1 MNRKCLNYDL
11 EIENTN
17 TMIKNIFKTALKYL
31 WKNRIYNLINIV
43 GLTVS
48 ITSIL
53 IILVYIGNER
63 KYDTQINNQDKI
75 YRIGTN
81 WATMPSFIGHFLK
94 NESGYVD
101 DVTRVKMEG
110 HEVNVKNEVF
120 RLENIGMADASF
132 FKVFNF
138 KFFQGNPET
147 ALQKK
152 HSIIL
157 TQREAVRIFGENNP
171 LNQTILLEN
180 KYPFTITGV
189 VENPDYFHI
198 PFTAI
203 ATLESL
209 TELAYPEILEQKD
222 GWSYFTYIAGK
233 PSLTSAQTEE
243 KINSKLKEFREY
255 NNQEFHLTSL
265 EDLYFAAPLYYEGNT
280 RHGSKSVL
288 FILFSIAVLLFSLAG
303 INFINLTNSRSFIR
317 LKEVGIKKIIGSPKS
332 LLIIQFLAESV
343 MLLFIAV
350 GISLILVKIIEPSFC
365 NLIDKTID
373 FGTIY
378 SPVHLLVLGFS
389 ILLVGILTGLFPAI
403 NLNSIQS
410 VYLIKNKKD
419 KFTQKSIFSKS
430 LITFQYVIS
439 IILIAGTLMILKQLS
454 YLKNKDLGFSAEQI
468 VCVELNDDLKAQQ
481 KAFKNELLQI
491 PGVLQAAYS
500 GNRMGHDWGNWVN
513 EMDGEGKAFKVNN
526 VEPEY
531 FDLMGIKIE
540 EGRKFREDEIDKS
553 YIINETAVKQYNLE
567 NPVQKAM
574 ERDGK
579 IYPIIGV
586 MKDFNFQSPQYPIE
600 PVLFYFR
607 DKKYNLINLKINTSD
622 TKGVIENIGKVWEK
636 FSPSHVFIY
645 NFQDDLYDKQYKS
658 TEQFSTLVGIGGVIA
673 IMIACLGILG
683 LSISLAEQ
691 KIKEIGIRKVNG
703 ATISEVL
710 VMLNRDF
717 VKWVAIAFVI
727 AIPIAYYAMNKW
739 LENFAYK
746 TSLSWWIFALAG
758 LLALGIAL
766 LTVSWQSWKAATRN
780 PVEALRYE

>member
-1 MNRKCLNYDL
+1 
-11 EIENTN
+11 
-17 TMIKNIFKTALKYL
+17 MIKNILKTAIKYL
-31 WKNRIYNLINIV
+31 WKNRIYNFINIL

-53 IILVYIGNER
+53 VILVYIGNER
-63 KYDTQINNQDKI
+63 KYDTQINNRDKI

-94 NESGYVD
+94 NESGYID
-101 DVTRVKMEG
+101 DVARVKMED
-110 HEVNVKNEVF
+110 HEISYNDEIF
-120 RLENIGMADASF
+120 LMDNIGMAEANF
-132 FKVFNF
+132 FKIFNF
-138 KFFQGNPET
+138 KFLLGNSEN

-152 HSIIL
+152 HSIVL
-157 TQREAVRIFGENNP
+157 TQREAERIFGKANP
-171 LNQTILLEN
+171 LNQTILLKN

-189 VENPDYFHI
+189 VENPEYFHL

-209 TELAYPEILEQKD
+209 KELAYPEILEQKD
-222 GWSYFTYIAGK
+222 GWSYFTYIVGK
-233 PSLTSAQTEE
+233 PSMTGPQTEE
-243 KINSKLKEFREY
+243 RLNRKLKELGEY
-255 NNQEFHLTSL
+255 KNQQFHLSGL
-265 EDLYFAAPLYYEGNT
+265 DNLYFASPLYYEGST
-280 RHGSKSVL
+280 RHGSKAVL
-288 FILFSIAVLLFSLAG
+288 FVLISIAVLLFILAG
-303 INFINLTNSRSFIR
+303 INFINLTNSRTNIR
-317 LKEVGIKKIIGSPKS
+317 LKEVGIKKLIGSPKS
-332 LLIIQFLAESV
+332 TLIIQFLVESI
-343 MLLFIAV
+343 MLLLIAL
-350 GISLILVKIIEPSFC
+350 GFSLLLVKMVEPSFC

-373 FGTIY
+373 FNTIY
-378 SPVHLLVLGFS
+378 SPLNLLIVTLLI
-389 ILLVGILTGLFPAI
+389 ILTGILTGLFPAI
-403 NLNSIQS
+403 NINSVQS
-410 VYLIKNKKD
+410 ISLIKNKMD
-419 KFTQKSIFSKS
+419 RFSQKTIFSKS

-439 IILIAGTLMILKQLS
+439 IVLIAGTLIIVKQLK
-454 YLKNKDLGFSAEQI
+454 YLKNKDLGFSPQQI
-468 VCVELNDDLKAQQ
+468 VCVELNNDLRVQQ

-500 GNRMGHDWGNWVN
+500 GNTMGHDWSNWVN
-513 EMDGEGKAFKVNN
+513 EMDGGGKAFKVNC

-531 FDLMGIKIE
+531 FDLMGIKLKD
-540 EGRKFREDEIDKS
+540 GRIFREDEPDKS
-553 YIINETAVKQYNLE
+553 YIINETAVKQYDIKNPLE
-567 NPVQKAM
+567 KTM

-586 MKDFNFQSPQYPIE
+586 MNDFNFQSPQYPIE

-607 DKKYNLINLKINTSD
+607 DNRYNLINLKINAAN
-622 TKGVIENIGKVWEK
+622 TKQVIGSIEKVWEK
-636 FSPSHVFIY
+636 FSPAHVLTY

-658 TEQFSTLVGIGGVIA
+658 AEQFSTLVGIGGVIA

-691 KIKEIGIRKVNG
+691 KIKEIGIRKVSG
-703 ATISEVL
+703 AKVSEIL
-710 VMLNRDF
+710 AMLNKDF

-727 AIPIAYYAMNKW
+727 AAPIAYYAMHKW

-766 LTVSWQSWKAATRN
+766 LTVSWQSWKAATKN